1 MYMVYMVYIVYIVYE
16 SKWELLEVASYTL
29 EHETFVPESITPVAP
44 GRMLVATLVSE
55 LATLSG

>member
-1 MYMVYMVYIVYIVYE
+1 MVYIVYIVYE